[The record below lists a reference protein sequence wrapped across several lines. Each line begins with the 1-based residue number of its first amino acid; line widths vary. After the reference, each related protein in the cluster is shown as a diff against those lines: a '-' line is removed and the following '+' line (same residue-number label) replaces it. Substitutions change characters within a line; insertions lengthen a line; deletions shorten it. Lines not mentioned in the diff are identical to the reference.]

1 MHFGSGRDAYFI
13 VAMAVPVLEFALLF
27 VIDFPC
33 IVCYFFQEILVCKKC
48 FFQKNPFPVTCT
60 TVAYVCHIT
69 DIFIITEFIIIDI
82 EDLYKYCKVTP
93 AHQPIKVV
101 LKTTVRSIEY
111 SLSAEFHSM
120 TYNYRIWG
128 FFMIVYQT
136 EKKYFLGS
144 FGSSHLI

>member
-1 MHFGSGRDAYFI
+1 MHC
-13 VAMAVPVLEFALLF
+13 LL
-27 VIDFPC
+27 
-33 IVCYFFQEILVCKKC
+33 FFQEILVCKKKILL
-48 FFQKNPFPVTCT
+48 QKNPFPVTCT

-69 DIFIITEFIIIDI
+69 DIFIITEFSQKLFDI
-82 EDLYKYCKVTP
+82 EVLYKYCKVTP

-101 LKTTVRSIEY
+101 SKTTVRSIEY

-128 FFMIVYQT
+128 FFMIVCQT

-144 FGSSHLI
+144 FGSSHLM

>member
-33 IVCYFFQEILVCKKC
+33 IVCYFFQEILVCKKKN
-48 FFQKNPFPVTCT
+48 FLQKNPFPVTCA

-69 DIFIITEFIIIDI
+69 DIFIITEFSQKLFDI
-82 EDLYKYCKVTP
+82 KFFYKYCKVMP

-101 LKTTVRSIEY
+101 LKTAVRSIEY
-111 SLSAEFHSM
+111 S
-120 TYNYRIWG
+120 
-128 FFMIVYQT
+128 
-136 EKKYFLGS
+136 
-144 FGSSHLI
+144 